1 MKANTILLKAVPIV
15 VIIILLKIGA
25 HALGYEV
32 ISLNVMFSGIIG
44 ANVFLLGFLLS
55 GVLGDYKESEKLPG
69 DLASAIATIVD
80 ELELAGRQKPSPA
93 VSMNL
98 ASYAKIAVMIRQ
110 WFYRELK
117 TRDLLARL
125 RDMYIDMAVLEG
137 TILPNYLA
145 RMRQEHAA
153 IRRMIIRIHTIRD
166 TSFVSSGYLIAITT
180 TFLLLLGIV
189 IVNMQP
195 FYESL
200 FFSGVIS
207 YLMVFL
213 ILLIRDLDNPF
224 GYYEKGSSED
234 VSLKP
239 IDDLVADLSKWADA
253 TGAGQNEG
261 PENAGEPR

>member
-15 VIIILLKIGA
+15 VTIILLKIAA

-55 GVLGDYKESEKLPG
+55 GVLSDYKESEKLPG

-80 ELELAGRQKPSPA
+80 ELELARRHHPSPA
-93 VSMNL
+93 VMQNL
-98 ASYAKIAVMIRQ
+98 ASYAKTAVMIKQ
-110 WFYRELK
+110 WFYREWK
-117 TRDLLARL
+117 TRELLARL
-125 RDMYIDMAVLEG
+125 KELYVDMAGLEG
-137 TILPNYLA
+137 IILPNYLA
-145 RMRQEHAA
+145 RMRQEHANV
-153 IRRMIIRIHTIRD
+153 RRMIIRIHTIRD

-180 TFLLLLGIV
+180 TFLLVLGIV
-189 IVNMQP
+189 IVKMEP

-200 FFSGVIS
+200 FFAGVIS

-224 GYYEKGSSED
+224 GYYQKGSSED

-239 IDDLVADLSKWADA
+239 IEDLVADLSQW
-253 TGAGQNEG
+253 TGA
-261 PENAGEPR
+261 